1 MIQCKK
7 VVEVFMLKIYAEDLV
22 VNSLINLYEEKKI
35 NQVEEHQLLKYKEAL
50 RDLLKQNGI
59 DSLIKFD
66 EESYKKLEDNK
77 YVELLNINQKR
88 VYRMRQNINYVDL
101 LEVRSGLPEELINI
115 LEDDTLKE
123 SLGIIKEDK
132 KEQKVLR
139 KIG

>member
-1 MIQCKK
+1 
-7 VVEVFMLKIYAEDLV
+7 MLKIYAEDLV

-35 NQVEEHQLLKYKEAL
+35 NQVEEHQILKYKEAL

>member
-1 MIQCKK
+1 
-7 VVEVFMLKIYAEDLV
+7 MLKIYAEDLV

>member
-1 MIQCKK
+1 
-7 VVEVFMLKIYAEDLV
+7 MLKIYAEDLV

-66 EESYKKLEDNK
+66 EESYKKLEDNR